1 VPVHAGLHYPLDH
14 DLLSDKNLV
23 PATLARAASL
33 LFALFLTGLI
43 TGDMG
48 TLVPALLGAA
58 AAVWFAA
65 WLEDRR

>member
-1 VPVHAGLHYPLDH
+1 MPGSVTSLDH

-23 PATLARAASL
+23 PATLARAAAL

-58 AAVWFAA
+58 AAVWFAG
-65 WLEDRR
+65 WLDDQGRR